1 MKVQIKQMEVNNNC
15 KGEINDTNNRK
26 KKHRKINKPKF
37 EDQQNWQNIRQTDQ
51 EIERGFKLLKSGL
64 KERIYHQYYRNFL

>member
-26 KKHRKINKPKF
+26 KNTEKSTNQNLKINKIGKTLDRLTKKQR
-37 EDQQNWQNIRQTDQ
+37 EDSN
-51 EIERGFKLLKSGL
+51 
-64 KERIYHQYYRNFL
+64 Y

>member
-26 KKHRKINKPKF
+26 KTEKSTNQNLKINKIGKTLDRLTKKQR
-37 EDQQNWQNIRQTDQ
+37 EDSN
-51 EIERGFKLLKSGL
+51 
-64 KERIYHQYYRNFL
+64 Y

>member
-26 KKHRKINKPKF
+26 KNTEKSTNQNLKINKIGKTL
-37 EDQQNWQNIRQTDQ
+37 DRLT
-51 EIERGFKLLKSGL
+51 KK
-64 KERIYHQYYRNFL
+64 